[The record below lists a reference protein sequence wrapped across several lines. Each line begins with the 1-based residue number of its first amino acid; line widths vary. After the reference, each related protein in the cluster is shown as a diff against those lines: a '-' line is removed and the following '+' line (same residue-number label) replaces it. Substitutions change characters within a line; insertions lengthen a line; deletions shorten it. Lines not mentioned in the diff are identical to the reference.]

1 MAIGSKFHLRI
12 LLWVAAAVLLLLL
25 GLQLVRP
32 ALENQPVTAEFEA
45 PPEVKQILRNS
56 CYNCHSNE
64 TRLAWFDRIVPAY
77 WLVASDVRQARSRLN
92 FSEIGAQPAAA
103 QRGVLFEAVNQIQ
116 LGAMPLPS
124 YLLAHPEAAVTRD
137 QLTALRACLSATTP
151 PPASA
156 PATAAA
162 EPPRVRAA
170 LNGVEFIPDYKNWK
184 TISATDRFDNGSIR
198 AILGND
204 VAIEAI
210 SSHRINPWPDG
221 ATFAKVAWQQQP
233 GEKGFIRTGAFVQVE
248 FMIKDSK
255 KYAATKG
262 WGWGR
267 WRGADLKPYGTS
279 PAFTNECVGCH
290 TPVRANDYVYTSPIP
305 SAPVKGQS

>member
-1 MAIGSKFHLRI
+1 MAVASKFHLRI
-12 LLWVAAAVLLLLL
+12 LLWVAAAVLLLFL

-45 PPEVKQILRNS
+45 PLEVKRILRNS

-64 TRLAWFDRIVPAY
+64 TKLAWFDRIVPAY

-124 YLLAHPEAAVTRD
+124 YRLAHPEAAVTPD
-137 QLTALRACLSATTP
+137 QLTVLRAYLSATTP
-151 PPASA
+151 PPVSA

-184 TISATDRFDNGSIR
+184 AISGTDRFDNGSIR

-210 SSHRINPWPDG
+210 ANHRINPWPDG

-233 GEKGFIRTGAFVQVE
+233 DETGVVRTGAFVQVE
-248 FMIKDSK
+248 FMIKDSE

-305 SAPVKGQS
+305 SAPVKGKS

>member
-1 MAIGSKFHLRI
+1 
-12 LLWVAAAVLLLLL
+12 
-25 GLQLVRP
+25 
-32 ALENQPVTAEFEA
+32 
-45 PPEVKQILRNS
+45 
-56 CYNCHSNE
+56 
-64 TRLAWFDRIVPAY
+64 VPAY
-77 WLVASDVRQARSRLN
+77 WLVVSDVRQARSRLN
-92 FSEIGAQPAAA
+92 FTEIGAQPAAA
-103 QRGVLFEAVNQIQ
+103 QRGILFEAVNQIQ

-124 YLLAHPEAAVTRD
+124 YRLAHPEAAVTAD
-137 QLTALRACLSATTP
+137 QLTALRAYLSASTP
-151 PPASA
+151 PAASGPASVA
-156 PATAAA
+156 GDIEYTKSIAASSQ
-162 EPPRVRAA
+162 PSRVRAA

-184 TISATDRFDNGSIR
+184 AISGTDRFDNGSIR
-198 AILGND
+198 IILGND

-210 SSHRINPWPDG
+210 ANHRINPWPDG

-233 GEKGFIRTGAFVQVE
+233 DEKGLVRTGAFVQVE

-290 TPVRANDYVYTSPIP
+290 TPVRDNDYVYTSPIP
-305 SAPVKGQS
+305 SASVKGQS